1 VLIAWT
7 NNAIA
12 ISLNL
17 LVAIIIALRCNMDKN
32 SKAYKRLVNNLMKT
46 DDGSKFIIEVTGWL
60 CLENNM
66 DEVSEYIEKNNIK
79 DMKSVFRKVAQY

>member
-60 CLENNM
+60 CLENNLSFTV
-66 DEVSEYIEKNNIK
+66 ETS
-79 DMKSVFRKVAQY
+79 

>member
-1 VLIAWT
+1 
-7 NNAIA
+7 
-12 ISLNL
+12 
-17 LVAIIIALRCNMDKN
+17 MDKN

-66 DEVSEYIEKNNIK
+66 DEVSEYIAPVREQFASAIRNRLRFSDVKDTYPNNAKI
-79 DMKSVFRKVAQY
+79 RKLYKKYIGK

>member
-1 VLIAWT
+1 MLIAWT

>member
-1 VLIAWT
+1 
-7 NNAIA
+7 
-12 ISLNL
+12 
-17 LVAIIIALRCNMDKN
+17 MDKN